1 MPPPPAT
8 PARNGHP
15 APARRGAAADFL
27 LPHHR
32 TFTAVFN
39 QTSRLYR
46 WTFDEALRDSAQ
58 NALAMG
64 RDGYLLALRQERA
77 LAVAHLPWTV
87 ESDDKKDPQQKVA
100 AQHVTAVLKAMPNF
114 FKMRYYLLFGGV
126 WQGRYGAQLVWGPK
140 QIGGVNRLAV
150 LRHKPV
156 NGDKI
161 QYDVDA
167 NPCVMVN
174 SQWAAEIKERR
185 PDVYDRAFAEDREIT
200 TRVLGDRAPMLRLA
214 DPLWRQR
221 FVIHQ
226 HELEDAD
233 YFEGELAGGVHGVGL
248 RHRLYWLHW
257 MRQEMMA
264 WAVTAMERA
273 GVGGVMV
280 FPYPDGSAE
289 GKSKAE
295 EQAKASATSTAFAV
309 PVPMGQDPKNYAPL
323 QIAYAT
329 GGVEVLQGMISDYFE
344 RHEERLVVGQSMS
357 SGNSRSDGLGSA
369 RFSELAENTKYQII
383 KSDAE
388 NLGETLT
395 NDLVAVVRRY
405 NLPACQFPLYFRI
418 AVPDPDAEKKLEA
431 AKVIFDMGLPLKT
444 EELYQA
450 AGFTPPQDDDEVTG
464 MAGESVVPGQEP
476 FGQGGAFGDDD
487 GPPDG
492 FGGEEQGDG
501 KSVSYA
507 WNEADH
513 PRDGGGRFTDIPAG
527 EMRTVGGFKVRR
539 TGDAEWRVETRGGK
553 GHVTGDA
560 ATVQA
565 HIDRE
570 TANQRAYGR
579 QLRDALSRAGDYDEP
594 SFMDGDRLDA
604 AGKAFAKLP
613 AGAAVVSLEDSTYGR
628 TGRIVKDEAGA
639 NRVRLDGEDGYA
651 SNHVEPLDPKHS
663 WRAPAAP
670 AAPRPTQGVLFQADG
685 IVRYDAGRWVTI
697 GGAKG
702 EDGKRKGGS
711 PVFIQN
717 GRITKGH
724 PSLAGKKI
732 GALKDDA
739 DTSHRSEL
747 KQSREYARAKHAKA
761 AKADGIDPS
770 DLHQLADEIK
780 AHHAAFA
787 AERKQLLKDARDAL
801 GEFGG
806 QAKALH
812 LMAGRGKD
820 AGSVKGID
828 EVAEGLAERY
838 PALFPPHQ
846 HASDT
851 LYEMLTDGTP
861 NELTDDEAYDQAAE
875 QLRHHAE
882 KGWRRNVPSNEPIP
896 FASPAVPLLYA
907 DDGSGRWVTIGAK
920 GPEGEKSGGTPVYI
934 TSDGTIARGPAGL
947 VGKAVGELG
956 RRKRREAR
964 EDAHA
969 LMERRAALEARMA
982 GVNQPPEARRDPTAM
997 EAASGDDFRE
1007 PGVGKPGA
1015 PGRFGHPPEPNVGP
1029 QRVEKPVATAE
1040 QPAAG
1045 GRRLVQDVVKE
1056 LRLKERQYGRL
1067 VLKKQGDSP
1076 QAKQLQA
1083 DIARLDAEAKS
1094 VKATQRAGMK
1104 PKAAPQSPAKPPGGF
1119 DPSKSYA
1126 DANGKEPWQLTARQW
1141 SDARDSYR
1149 WDDNGSG
1156 PTPTKSRA
1164 TANVVQVQRLS
1175 LNLNPQDAD
1184 TGMSRRVTHRDV
1196 IEAALKAGKDIPA
1209 EVLAEYPD
1217 LAPHATLAG
1226 LGLKAEPVTPETR
1239 QAAAAAAKAAREKT
1253 PFTTLRGR
1261 DPDPTITPGSALD
1274 RGKTLAGERK
1284 PEESNKSALTTP
1296 PAESKVPVSPG
1307 GAPGAKADA
1316 GGGNVAY
1323 PDWKRGGLIGV
1334 KAYPAGHQ
1342 VVRLSPDEYKR
1353 NADLR
1358 REAEAAGDVAYE
1370 KDQYAYKVSIP
1381 AGKKAEDYPTFA
1393 ALLQRT
1399 AATHPAAPPSSPA
1412 ASPARPADRPATQRQ
1427 IDYLHALNIDVNRA
1441 VRDHGHMTAS
1451 FASWLI
1457 ELHKSGNGV
1466 GSANVYYKDGS
1477 N

>member
-174 SQWAAEIKERR
+174 AQWAAEIKDRR

-273 GVGGVMV
+273 GTGGVMV

-289 GKSKAE
+289 AKAKAE

-357 SGNSRSDGLGSA
+357 SGNSRSNGLGSA

-395 NDLVAVVRRY
+395 NDLVSVVRRY
-405 NLPACQFPLYFRI
+405 NLPACLAPLHFRI

-444 EELYQA
+444 DDLYQA

-464 MAGESVVPGQEP
+464 MAGESVVPGEEP

-487 GPPDG
+487 GDPDG
-492 FGGEEQGDG
+492 FGGEDKGDG
-501 KSVSYA
+501 TSGGSSSFGRENKDKPG
-507 WNEADH
+507 EDH
-513 PRDGGGRFTDIPAG
+513 GGGGPVNYAADDFMRRLTAAASDVHG
-527 EMRTVGGFKVRR
+527 EPS
-539 TGDAEWRVETRGGK
+539 DAQKESGNYRK
-553 GHVTGDA
+553 GHVSWKGLPLTIETAKGQKRRGVSKDGKEWSVTMRDHYGYVKQTESDADGD
-560 ATVQA
+560 
-565 HIDRE
+565 HIDVFVSEDYPDSDVVFVVNQVDPATGRFDEHKCVLGQVSERGARE
-570 TANQRAYGR
+570 AYLRNYSDGWGGLGSVVALTVDQFKAWLAR
-579 QLRDALSRAGDYDEP
+579 GESKGKLRDP
-594 SFMDGDRLDA
+594 
-604 AGKAFAKLP
+604 
-613 AGAAVVSLEDSTYGR
+613 V
-628 TGRIVKDEAGA
+628 
-639 NRVRLDGEDGYA
+639 NYA
-651 SNHVEPLDPKHS
+651 
-663 WRAPAAP
+663 
-670 AAPRPTQGVLFQADG
+670 
-685 IVRYDAGRWVTI
+685 
-697 GGAKG
+697 
-702 EDGKRKGGS
+702 
-711 PVFIQN
+711 
-717 GRITKGH
+717 
-724 PSLAGKKI
+724 
-732 GALKDDA
+732 
-739 DTSHRSEL
+739 
-747 KQSREYARAKHAKA
+747 
-761 AKADGIDPS
+761 
-770 DLHQLADEIK
+770 
-780 AHHAAFA
+780 
-787 AERKQLLKDARDAL
+787 
-801 GEFGG
+801 
-806 QAKALH
+806 
-812 LMAGRGKD
+812 
-820 AGSVKGID
+820 
-828 EVAEGLAERY
+828 
-838 PALFPPHQ
+838 
-846 HASDT
+846 
-851 LYEMLTDGTP
+851 
-861 NELTDDEAYDQAAE
+861 
-875 QLRHHAE
+875 
-882 KGWRRNVPSNEPIP
+882 
-896 FASPAVPLLYA
+896 A

-920 GPEGEKSGGTPVYI
+920 GAEGEKSGGTPVYI

-947 VGKAVGELG
+947 TGKAVHELQS
-956 RRKRREAR
+956 RKRREAR

-969 LMERRAALEARMA
+969 LMERRVALEARMA
-982 GVNQPPEARRDPTAM
+982 GVNEPPEAKRDPTAM
-997 EAASGDDFRE
+997 EAATGDEFRE
-1007 PGVGKPGA
+1007 PGVGKPGT
-1015 PGRFGHPPEPNVGP
+1015 PGRFGHSPDADSWLAMAARVPAAALNTARTKVQAAHAKLAERYGEKYATAIVAAGLAGVPVPVPGASLATAAPVIAVAELHRFLSGGGKGGPAAATTAAVGGPDAGANRGVGP
-1029 QRVEKPVATAE
+1029 AVHGGGDDG
-1040 QPAAG
+1040 G
-1045 GRRLVQDVVKE
+1045 GR
-1056 LRLKERQYGRL
+1056 
-1067 VLKKQGDSP
+1067 
-1076 QAKQLQA
+1076 A
-1083 DIARLDAEAKS
+1083 D
-1094 VKATQRAGMK
+1094 
-1104 PKAAPQSPAKPPGGF
+1104 
-1119 DPSKSYA
+1119 
-1126 DANGKEPWQLTARQW
+1126 
-1141 SDARDSYR
+1141 
-1149 WDDNGSG
+1149 
-1156 PTPTKSRA
+1156 
-1164 TANVVQVQRLS
+1164 
-1175 LNLNPQDAD
+1175 
-1184 TGMSRRVTHRDV
+1184 
-1196 IEAALKAGKDIPA
+1196 
-1209 EVLAEYPD
+1209 
-1217 LAPHATLAG
+1217 PHATLAG
-1226 LGLKAEPVTPETR
+1226 LGLKAEPVTPEVQ
-1239 QAAAAAAKAAREKT
+1239 QATAKAAAAAKAKT
-1253 PFTTLRGR
+1253 PFTSLRGR
-1261 DPDPTITPGSALD
+1261 DQDPTITPGSALD
-1274 RGKTLAGERK
+1274 RGKTLATDRK